1 MNKRFTILS
10 TCVAAIA
17 MWLVQ
22 SSFSNGMSD
31 SNYSGSPASNGKC
44 TNCHTGRAD
53 LSATLNVVV
62 AEKGTLVPITTFK
75 EGTTYTVAI
84 ALTGGTSMRRGTNST
99 IVSEAGATV
108 GTFAN
113 PTDGKI
119 ITANGVKLFTHSPAN
134 ITGIFA
140 YEWTPDANTP
150 ETVKIY
156 TTGIAADSKNGNNGD
171 QFLEAEGT
179 LTKEKTNALTHTAQ
193 TELELFP
200 NPCLNVFNSKVNIS
214 GSVYSSLGQLVLSFS
229 NTKTVNVEKLE
240 AGQYFVHFT
249 DEQKSYTKM
258 IIKL

>member
-1 MNKRFTILS
+1 MNKRFTILT
-10 TCVAAIA
+10 TCVASLA

-31 SNYSGSPASNGKC
+31 SNYSGSPASKGKC
-44 TNCHTGRAD
+44 ITCHSGGAD

-62 AEKGTLVPITTFK
+62 AEKGTFAPVTTFK
-75 EGTTYTVAI
+75 EGKTYTVAI

-99 IVSEAGATV
+99 IVSEAGTTV

-150 ETVKIY
+150 ETVKIH
-156 TTGIAADSKNGNNGD
+156 TTGIAADSKNGNSGD
-171 QFLEAEGT
+171 QFLEAVGT
-179 LTKEKTNALTHTAQ
+179 LTKEKTNSLSKAPQSA
-193 TELELFP
+193 LELFP
-200 NPCLNVFNSKVNIS
+200 NPCSNAFNSRVNIS

-229 NTKTVNVEKLE
+229 NTKTVHVENLK

-258 IIKL
+258 MIKL

>member
-44 TNCHTGRAD
+44 INCHTGGAD

-62 AEKGTLVPITTFK
+62 AEKGTLIPTTSFK
-75 EGTTYTVAI
+75 VGTTYSVAI
-84 ALTGGTSMRRGTNST
+84 ALTGGTSMRRGVNST
-99 IVSEAGATV
+99 IVDESGATV
-108 GTFAN
+108 GTFGN

-119 ITANGVKLFTHSPAN
+119 ITANGVKLFTHSPA
-134 ITGIFA
+134 ITTGIFA

-156 TTGIAADSKNGNNGD
+156 TTGIAADGKNGNNGD
-171 QFLEAEGT
+171 QFLEAAGT
-179 LTKEKTNALTHTAQ
+179 LTKEKTNALSNAAQ

-200 NPCLNVFNSKVNIS
+200 NPCSNVLYSKIKIT
-214 GSVYSSLGQLVLSFS
+214 GSIYSTTGQKVITFS
-229 NTKTVNVEKLE
+229 NTKKVAIDHLD
-240 AGQYFVHFT
+240 AGQYFVIFT
-249 DEQKSYTKM
+249 DGQNNYTKT
-258 IIKL
+258 IAKL